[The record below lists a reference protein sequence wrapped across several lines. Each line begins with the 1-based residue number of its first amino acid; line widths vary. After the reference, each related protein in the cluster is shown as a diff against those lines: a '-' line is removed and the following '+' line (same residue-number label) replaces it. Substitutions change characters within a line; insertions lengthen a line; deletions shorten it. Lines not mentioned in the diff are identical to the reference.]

1 MRKLK
6 YIIVFL
12 VLTFSNSLIFSQVDS
27 ALIKEL
33 ILAKSETE
41 KVRILLELSKNS
53 IDFDPNQSHEF
64 AMQALTISE
73 KEGLEPQKSESYRR
87 IGIYYMYHSDY
98 PKAMENIIKAMQIA
112 EKLNNKLLIAKC
124 LMNVGAINYDYSE
137 YNLALD
143 NFSKSLT
150 LAKEIDD
157 KETISGCLTNI
168 ANVYTNLQDY
178 KMAIKN
184 YQEAIKISTEREHTK
199 DIYKAL
205 INIGNVYTYEKKYVE
220 AEKNYFKALKITNE
234 LNDKTGS
241 VTCLNNIGNLYLQTK
256 KLDKALDYSNQSLDL
271 AIEIGSKSDMQLAIQ
286 SISRIYKAKGDFK
299 SALAYFEASAAVKD
313 SIFSDSKNKE
323 FGKLESKFELEK
335 KQTEIDLL
343 EKDKALNEA
352 KAHREVL
359 NRNLIIVGIVLG
371 FVGLLTFIQYINNKK
386 TKEYNQQ
393 LISQNKEIKAQSEAL
408 VIAHDEL
415 DKFIYRSS
423 HDLKAPLTSVLGLIN
438 ISKME
443 KTMENIPTF
452 LQKMHKSVDKL
463 MLVLRD
469 LTSYSANARSEILAE
484 SIDFRILLDKSL
496 TELAYHENFPK
507 VEITH
512 TIVGENQ
519 FFSDSSRIGI
529 LLTNM
534 ISNGIS
540 HADFTKDKSTVNIH
554 ITQSLEK
561 SIILIQDNGKGI
573 RDEIKPRMFEMFYK
587 GTNDS
592 QGAGLG
598 LYIVK
603 GVVNKLNGKMD
614 FSTDEGIGTSFRFEF
629 PSLKGLI

>member
-1 MRKLK
+1 MKKVRLLL
-6 YIIVFL
+6 IFFI
-12 VLTFSNSLIFSQVDS
+12 LIFSVSITYTQVDS

-33 ILAKSETE
+33 ILAKTE
-41 KVRILLELSKNS
+41 KEKVKILLELSKNS

-64 AMQALTISE
+64 AIQALSLSQA
-73 KEGLEPQKSESYRR
+73 EGMEEQKSESYRR
-87 IGIYYMYHSDY
+87 IGIYFMYHSDY

-143 NFSKSLT
+143 NFSKSLA

-205 INIGNVYTYEKKYVE
+205 INIGNVYTYEKKYNE
-220 AEKNYFKALKITNE
+220 AEKNYLKALKIATE
-234 LNDKTGS
+234 LNDKAGT
-241 VTCLNNIGNLYLQTK
+241 VTCLNNIGNLYLQIK
-256 KLDKALDYSNQSLDL
+256 NLDKALDYCSQSLEM
-271 AIEIGSKSDMQLAIQ
+271 AIEIGSKADMQLAIQ
-286 SISRIYKAKGDFK
+286 SISRIYKAKGDYK

-352 KAHREVL
+352 KAHRDVL
-359 NRNLIIVGIVLG
+359 NRNLIIVAIISVFVGIV
-371 FVGLLTFIQYINNKK
+371 TFIQYINNKK
-386 TKEYNQQ
+386 TKAYNQQ
-393 LISQNKEIKAQSEAL
+393 LIGQNKEIKASSEAL

-438 ISKME
+438 ISQME
-443 KTMENIPTF
+443 KTMDNIPTF

-469 LTSYSANARSEILAE
+469 LTSYSTNARSEILAE
-484 SIDFRILLDKSL
+484 PIDFKLMMEKAL
-496 TELAYHENFPK
+496 TELNFLENYPK
-507 VEITH
+507 VTITQAL
-512 TIVGENQ
+512 VGENK
-519 FFSDSSRIGI
+519 FISDSSRIGI

-534 ISNGIS
+534 ISNSIS
-540 HADFTKDKSTVNIH
+540 HADLEKDEPNVNIH
-554 ITQSLEK
+554 ITQSSDK
-561 SIILIQDNGKGI
+561 AIILIQDNGKGI

-603 GVVNKLNGKMD
+603 GVVNKLNGRMD
-614 FSTDEGIGTSFRFEF
+614 FSTDEGVGTSFRFEF
-629 PSLKGLI
+629 PSLKGLV